1 MNLDSIHRLI
11 EETQIFQMQQSLIK
25 SRSCTVAPGSSPKD
39 TCNTCLPLHEPQSHA
54 IHNVCARALHTN
66 EWDICEELRLRELEE
81 VKARAAQMEKTMR
94 WWSDCTANWREKWSK
109 VRAERNSA
117 REESR
122 QLRIKLE
129 MAMKELNEQRKKQSP
144 PLQKEP
150 LAADVTWD
158 LKPLGFVGLSSER
171 GDELPARSQACEHM
185 AECLVRRQSSV
196 GESVNNKENVV
207 INPLRLNEEM
217 KSNLDSPDLFK
228 KCGSGNCAVKP
239 ELRLQAISLPL
250 ETEVT
255 DMSTLQ
261 VHLDDFQKILWKERK
276 MRAALEKQ
284 VAQLESEL
292 SLWKRKYGELNESKP
307 PSVPEVW
314 EHDETNQL
322 SGQLEEESESQN
334 SKGEV
339 VCEERWCLERLQA
352 ENTLEWDKREIIEM
366 EKQGPERENRRL
378 KVQVNEME
386 ELPVGKCRASSNSQ
400 GPDFNTSQIEP
411 PEKGKELLA
420 LQHGYYKLSRQ
431 YHAKMAELT
440 YANSLLAEHEAE
452 VKTLRFQVEELKQ
465 KLNQKEDELGD
476 SLNQIHKLQK
486 SLDEQKE
493 TNGNLEVEIKHLQN
507 RGGGSWKWKKNA
519 S

>member
-1 MNLDSIHRLI
+1 MASSLSLCGKCRHERHSGFNCACLDLNMNLDSIHRLI

-54 IHNVCARALHTN
+54 THNVCARSLHTN

-144 PLQKEP
+144 LLQKDP
-150 LAADVTWD
+150 SAADVTRD
-158 LKPLGFVGLSSER
+158 LKPLGLVGLSSEH
-171 GDELPARSQACEHM
+171 GDELPAGSQAWEHT
-185 AECLVRRQSSV
+185 AECLVRRQCSV
-196 GESVNNKENVV
+196 GESGNNK
-207 INPLRLNEEM
+207 
-217 KSNLDSPDLFK
+217 
-228 KCGSGNCAVKP
+228 
-239 ELRLQAISLPL
+239 
-250 ETEVT
+250 
-255 DMSTLQ
+255 

-292 SLWKRKYGELNESKP
+292 SLWKWKYEELNESEP
-307 PSVPEVW
+307 PNVPEV
-314 EHDETNQL
+314 
-322 SGQLEEESESQN
+322 
-334 SKGEV
+334 
-339 VCEERWCLERLQA
+339 ERLQA
-352 ENTLEWDKREIIEM
+352 ENTLEWDKREKIEM

-378 KVQVNEME
+378 KVQVKEME
-386 ELPVGKCRASSNSQ
+386 EPLVGKCGASSNSQ
-400 GPDFNTSQIEP
+400 DPEFNTPQIEP
-411 PEKGKELLA
+411 QEKGKELLA
-420 LQHGYYKLSRQ
+420 LQHGYYKPSRQ
-431 YHAKMAELT
+431 YDAKMAELT
-440 YANSLLAEHEAE
+440 HASNLLAEHEAE

-465 KLNQKEDELGD
+465 KLHQKEDELGD

-507 RGGGSWKWKKNA
+507 RWRKLEVEEQCALK
-519 S
+519 

>member
-196 GESVNNKENVV
+196 GESVNNKVRNCC
-207 INPLRLNEEM
+207 PEE
-217 KSNLDSPDLFK
+217 
-228 KCGSGNCAVKP
+228 P
-239 ELRLQAISLPL
+239 EDQA
-250 ETEVT
+250 
-255 DMSTLQ
+255 
-261 VHLDDFQKILWKERK
+261 LW
-276 MRAALEKQ
+276 
-284 VAQLESEL
+284 
-292 SLWKRKYGELNESKP
+292 G
-307 PSVPEVW
+307 
-314 EHDETNQL
+314 
-322 SGQLEEESESQN
+322 
-334 SKGEV
+334 
-339 VCEERWCLERLQA
+339 
-352 ENTLEWDKREIIEM
+352 
-366 EKQGPERENRRL
+366 
-378 KVQVNEME
+378 
-386 ELPVGKCRASSNSQ
+386 
-400 GPDFNTSQIEP
+400 
-411 PEKGKELLA
+411 
-420 LQHGYYKLSRQ
+420 
-431 YHAKMAELT
+431 T
-440 YANSLLAEHEAE
+440 YI
-452 VKTLRFQVEELKQ
+452 V
-465 KLNQKEDELGD
+465 
-476 SLNQIHKLQK
+476 
-486 SLDEQKE
+486 
-493 TNGNLEVEIKHLQN
+493 
-507 RGGGSWKWKKNA
+507 RGGWSG
-519 S
+519 

>member
-1 MNLDSIHRLI
+1 MLNKTQDLNMNLDSIHRLI

-54 IHNVCARALHTN
+54 THNVCARSLHTN

-144 PLQKEP
+144 LLQKDP
-150 LAADVTWD
+150 SAADVTRD
-158 LKPLGFVGLSSER
+158 LKPLGLVGLSSEH
-171 GDELPARSQACEHM
+171 GDELPAGSQAWEHT
-185 AECLVRRQSSV
+185 AECLVRRQCSV
-196 GESVNNKENVV
+196 GESGNNKENVV
-207 INPLRLNEEM
+207 IDPLRLNEEM

-239 ELRLQAISLPL
+239 ELRLQAINLPL
-250 ETEVT
+250 EKEVT

-292 SLWKRKYGELNESKP
+292 SLWKWKYEELNESEP
-307 PSVPEVW
+307 PNVPEV
-314 EHDETNQL
+314 
-322 SGQLEEESESQN
+322 
-334 SKGEV
+334 
-339 VCEERWCLERLQA
+339 ERLQA
-352 ENTLEWDKREIIEM
+352 ENTLEWDKREKIEM

-378 KVQVNEME
+378 KVQVKEME
-386 ELPVGKCRASSNSQ
+386 EPLVGKCGASSNSQ
-400 GPDFNTSQIEP
+400 DPEFNTPQIEP
-411 PEKGKELLA
+411 QEKGKELLA
-420 LQHGYYKLSRQ
+420 LQHGYYKPSRQ
-431 YHAKMAELT
+431 YDAKMAELT
-440 YANSLLAEHEAE
+440 HASNLLAEHEAE

-465 KLNQKEDELGD
+465 KLHQKEDELGD

-507 RGGGSWKWKKNA
+507 RWRKLEVEEQCALK
-519 S
+519 